1 MKSFAKNILAASIAL
16 IAVAAASAQG
26 QSGPSDL
33 SISAITLTA
42 AGPLKKVPVVGS
54 NTSPTNHAPVTI
66 TASDDILKCTIT
78 VHNDGGYTRLTTLV
92 VVLPVDVTIVSN
104 PFSAIVNKTGDQN
117 RWGMP
122 GCLVFDLFVMS
133 SGLDKTVEFSFTKS
147 VHGNKVGAYVYSACP
162 DPEPANNFK
171 NASH

>member
-1 MKSFAKNILAASIAL
+1 MKSFARNILTAGIAL
-16 IAVAAASAQG
+16 IAGIAASSQG

-33 SISAITLTA
+33 SISAISLTA
-42 AGPLKKVPVVGS
+42 AGPLKKVPVVS
-54 NTSPTNHAPVTI
+54 NSTNPTNHPVTI
-66 TASDDILKCTIT
+66 TASDDILKCTII

-104 PFSAIVNKTGDQN
+104 PFPAIVNKTGDQN

-147 VHGNKVGAYVYSACP
+147 THGNKVGAYVYSACP